1 MTGSFQVHDLLKL
14 TPDGVVDFDGI
25 ARSSPSLLRSI
36 PFVVVRRAEA
46 RGHLV
51 PIGVRGKERQERYA
65 GWLHRSHIA
74 ARIAPEEIGM
84 PCPRSDLPAF
94 QALRTIRKRLS
105 GSPWT
110 WGPSGSVAFELVSGA
125 PVVHARSDLDLMVRA
140 AEPLADSALRALL
153 EVTRDAACSVDIQ
166 IETPGG
172 AFSPGEYLRSQG
184 QCLLRTVHGPV
195 LVASPWLSRHPVE
208 SIAV

>member
-1 MTGSFQVHDLLKL
+1 MKGSFQVHDLLKL

-25 ARSSPSLLRSI
+25 ARPSPSLLRDI
-36 PFVVVRRAEA
+36 RFVVVRRAEA

-65 GWLHRSHIA
+65 GWLQRSHIA
-74 ARIAPEEIGM
+74 ARIAPEEVGM
-84 PCPRSDLPAF
+84 PCPPDEFPAF

-110 WGPSGSVAFELVSGA
+110 WGPTGSVAFELVSGDPA
-125 PVVHARSDLDLMVRA
+125 VHARSDLDLMVRA
-140 AEPLADSALRALL
+140 SEPLTDSALRALL

-172 AFSPGEYLRSQG
+172 AFSPGEYLRSRG
-184 QCLLRTVHGPV
+184 RCLLRTVHGPV
-195 LVASPWLSRHPVE
+195 LVASPWLPQHPVGRL
-208 SIAV
+208 AG